1 MIVLHQSVL
10 FKYAF
15 QSMLR
20 SALRLPQAYLKP
32 VIGQS
37 VLANQIRALSITP
50 PSAISMTTGNRAHLW
65 MKKGK
70 IKRNI
75 YRKGLIGQHKM

>member
-15 QSMLR
+15 KSMLR

-32 VIGQS
+32 VI
-37 VLANQIRALSITP
+37 LANQMRALSITP
-50 PSAISMTTGNRAHLW
+50 PSPISMTTENRAHIW
-65 MKKGK
+65 MKKSK

-75 YRKGLIGQHKM
+75 YRKGLTGQHKM